1 MAPTIL
7 LLLAL
12 LLVRPAAAA
21 DRAFVDSCNSLPY
34 ERLYSA
40 IGPSIRLY
48 REAVAASRTLDYPR
62 GEAAALARLSMA
74 LGMGGR
80 LDASV
85 EAALAAARI
94 YEELGERRALAG
106 LWGELGY
113 GFKQRDL
120 AQATTWMRQGI
131 HIAERDGHDLL
142 ESLYNNFGVLKEMA
156 GELDSAGVYYRRAL
170 ALAEARPD
178 SSGVPWCL
186 NHLAGLAVLQED
198 MPLARRLL
206 ERSDRLR
213 AAESGPYGRGVNT
226 VLWGDFHLAAGQ
238 PDSAEA
244 RYREALAW
252 PGSAD
257 QPHLMAY
264 CEEKLAGLLEARGD
278 HRGALAATRRW
289 LAARDSMRNV
299 EVDTRIAALELEY
312 ETEKKDRQLAESRLA
327 VARRNRLVA
336 GLGALLL
343 LLAAGAVA
351 WIRHL
356 RRRAERQR
364 RELELRVRLQ
374 AVEAEQR
381 LADER
386 QRISG
391 ELHDNIGA
399 QLTFLVS
406 SLDNLGRREGA
417 EPLAEPLERLGE
429 AGREALGELR
439 GTVWAMRHDGAT
451 LEEVAERLLEMGKR
465 FAGSHAPELAVRA
478 AETGPAGLTAAQVL
492 AVLRVSQE
500 ALANVLKHA
509 GASRVEVVLD
519 RDGSGAVLLE
529 VRDNG
534 VGFDLAAVRRGCGLD
549 SMRQRCEALG
559 GSLSV
564 SSGPDGTCLR
574 GLIPAES
581 AMRRMDEAFPGA

>member
-12 LLVRPAAAA
+12 LMVPPAPAA
-21 DRAFVDSCNSLPY
+21 DRAFVDSCNSLPHD
-34 ERLYSA
+34 RLYSA

-48 REAVAASRTLDYPR
+48 REVVAASRTLEYPR
-62 GEAAALARLSMA
+62 GEAAALARLSLV

-94 YEELGERRALAG
+94 YEELGERKALAG

-120 AQATTWMRQGI
+120 AQATAWMRQGI
-131 HIAERDGHDLL
+131 HIAETDGRDLL
-142 ESLYNNFGVLKEMA
+142 ESLYNNYGVLKEMA

-198 MPLARRLL
+198 IPTARRLL

-213 AAESGPYGRGVNT
+213 SAESGPYGRGVNI
-226 VLWGDFHLAAGQ
+226 VLWGDYHLAAGQ

-252 PGSAD
+252 PGAAD

-264 CEEKLAGLLEARGD
+264 CEEKLAGLLEDRGD

-374 AVEAEQR
+374 AAEAEQR

-439 GTVWAMRHDGAT
+439 GTVWAMRHEGAGVD
-451 LEEVAERLLEMGKR
+451 EVAHRLRDLGRRFEGPRAPHLE
-465 FAGSHAPELAVRA
+465 VRVVPGG
-478 AETGPAGLTAAQVL
+478 GPGLGAAQVL
-492 AVLRVSQE
+492 AVLRVAQE
-500 ALANVLKHA
+500 SLANAVKHA
-509 GASRVEVVLD
+509 AATRVEVELAQD
-519 RDGSGAVLLE
+519 DTGALRLEIRDDG
-529 VRDNG
+529 R
-534 VGFDLAAVRRGCGLD
+534 GFQPAAVGGGCGLD
-549 SMRQRCEALG
+549 SMRRRCEALG
-559 GSLSV
+559 GGLEVDSAP
-564 SSGPDGTCLR
+564 GAGTRITCLLPR
-574 GLIPAES
+574 E
-581 AMRRMDEAFPGA
+581 